1 MIRLVVYKNKGLY
14 TGLDCEGHSSKTN
27 GEKGTNLVCAGV
39 SALLQT
45 LFLYLKNE
53 KLIDSVK
60 MADGILFFRLT
71 EIRNPKLAILVDQ
84 AFKMIWIGMESI
96 AQDHSGDIEL
106 QQVED
111 PSLDKRAV
119 S

>member
-14 TGLDCEGHSSKTN
+14 TGLDCEGHSSKSN
-27 GEKGTNLVCAGV
+27 GEKGSNLVCAAV

-60 MADGILFFRLT
+60 MSDGLLYFRLT